1 MFRFSSKSMIIV
13 GGVLL
18 VVSVIIP
25 LLRLAGTLPAWLWI
39 DFLTYA
45 ILVSGLFLGMMG
57 IFTYAKE
64 SRDRHA
70 QQAQYNTLRQS
81 DDEP

>member
-1 MFRFSSKSMIIV
+1 MIIV
-13 GGVLL
+13 GGILL
-18 VVSVIIP
+18 VLSVIIP
-25 LLRLAGTLPAWLWI
+25 ALRLADVLPAWLWI

-57 IFTYAKE
+57 VFTYAKE

-70 QQAQYNTLRQS
+70 REAQYARLKDM